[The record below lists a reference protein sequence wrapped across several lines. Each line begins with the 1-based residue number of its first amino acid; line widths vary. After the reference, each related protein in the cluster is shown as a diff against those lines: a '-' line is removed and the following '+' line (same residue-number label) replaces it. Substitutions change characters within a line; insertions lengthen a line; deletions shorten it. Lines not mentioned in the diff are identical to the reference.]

1 MEDKRNNR
9 KSWIGRSLRG
19 LLTRKRESQNPPSK
33 LSDTFD
39 SYDTESIKKYTHN
52 PSISVQEAP
61 NETALSGPAD
71 VGALLYAD
79 ASLHATNVQSQQSLG
94 SHTSRPRFASD
105 RIDSQNEANWRM
117 AHEIAVGMINENER
131 SQINS
136 GALSFCTVYSVLEEA
151 NKARAERDEDKW
163 RYTKKNGE
171 VVILRERFAKYAS
184 SINIVIQHQPDVTG
198 IVWGAA
204 RMLIQIYLN
213 HKESIEILE
222 DALKMIAASL
232 FRDTLNKHST
242 GPETPTGWEK
252 QLETALPEFYAAVLV
267 FSVKAKGYFT
277 TTSRITNS
285 LRPFP
290 KTFLSYL
297 VQLENKEKALK
308 ELATMATMDGIK
320 GMTILQD
327 ICFYRYFQEF
337 APTVRSMAQAVTIRL
352 ATDNET
358 YTETQNYA
366 RASSRRHR
374 RATLLEPLPNSHIRR
389 KIGVVTEMKGLF
401 VQISDKDALKWL
413 DAIPPDS
420 AYDFNKDRRLDGT
433 CEWIFK
439 TEKYKSWM
447 SGTGKRDIWV
457 VGIPGAG
464 KSVLATSLIDE
475 LRESTDLLTL
485 YFFFRDGD
493 KQTVSPVEM
502 VASIIA
508 QLINSKID
516 TERLM
521 RILKLRVE
529 STSYF
534 TKEKDQLRD
543 IKKLSATLIEMLRGF
558 PMPVVV
564 LLDALDECTDP
575 SSVVKQLME
584 PATNPSSIAS
594 LMLMPSIGTDI
605 PVRFVLT
612 GRPNVHEVF
621 APLPYV
627 ATIDMD
633 VNEDIRKFISKEVAT
648 NESLRQHESQII
660 ATIYEN
666 SQGRFRYA
674 ALVLEELDEP
684 SPKPIAER
692 LKAMPKGITGMYELI
707 LRRLGA
713 KGSSWEHKM
722 RRKVLLWVTLAERP
736 ITVAEMQ
743 YAWVTLDGEKS
754 FNPDVAV
761 LPTDKRMLA
770 SCGPLLE
777 IDDQGRL
784 HFTHR
789 TVKEFLLQPLDKL
802 SEQSRDDERVT
813 SYMVDEVEG
822 RAWMAMTCVTQLF
835 SNKLTPLESSDKEA
849 EGHENQQNKL
859 PPNSPFN
866 YAVSF
871 WLKHA
876 MDVPRRDKSPSISK
890 ALWQL
895 VQDFFWDNNGAA
907 FMAWLRVFTPHG
919 ESWHIKPRQ
928 DHQVTYRCLFDL
940 HYVSKVRSCIHVAA
954 SYGLIDIL
962 GWTHPNGLDFDVR
975 DDWKWT
981 PLMWAAV
988 LGDEDAVAA
997 ILSKDGVDLN
1007 GTTCGSLVAI
1017 EGCTRAI
1024 CGTDGSTALMVAIMH
1039 HRFGGVE
1046 LVLRKPGIDVD
1057 LLSHGNTALGCARKY
1072 GDLKSVEL
1080 LISTGAKVSMWEG
1093 EVI

>member
-1 MEDKRNNR
+1 
-9 KSWIGRSLRG
+9 
-19 LLTRKRESQNPPSK
+19 
-33 LSDTFD
+33 
-39 SYDTESIKKYTHN
+39 
-52 PSISVQEAP
+52 
-61 NETALSGPAD
+61 
-71 VGALLYAD
+71 
-79 ASLHATNVQSQQSLG
+79 
-94 SHTSRPRFASD
+94 
-105 RIDSQNEANWRM
+105 
-117 AHEIAVGMINENER
+117 
-131 SQINS
+131 
-136 GALSFCTVYSVLEEA
+136 
-151 NKARAERDEDKW
+151 
-163 RYTKKNGE
+163 
-171 VVILRERFAKYAS
+171 
-184 SINIVIQHQPDVTG
+184 
-198 IVWGAA
+198 
-204 RMLIQIYLN
+204 MLIQIYLN
-213 HKESIEILE
+213 HKEGIEILE
-222 DALKMIAASL
+222 DALKMIAVSMANCEFYASI
-232 FRDTLNKHST
+232 FRDTFNRRFT
-242 GPETPTGWEK
+242 GQETSTGWEK
-252 QLETALPEFYAAVLV
+252 QLETALPEFYASVLV
-267 FSVKAKGYFT
+267 FSVKVKGYFT
-277 TTSRITNS
+277 TMGRFTSS
-285 LRPFP
+285 SMSS
-290 KTFLSYL
+290 KTFQPFLA
-297 VQLENKEKALK
+297 QIENKEKTLK
-308 ELATMATMDGIK
+308 ELATMATMEGIK
-320 GMTILQD
+320 D
-327 ICFYRYFQEF
+327 
-337 APTVRSMAQAVTIRL
+337 
-352 ATDNET
+352 
-358 YTETQNYA
+358 
-366 RASSRRHR
+366 
-374 RATLLEPLPNSHIRR
+374 IRR
-389 KIGVVTEMKGLF
+389 KIDVVTEMKELF

-447 SGTGKRDIWV
+447 NGTGKRDLWV

-464 KSVLATSLIDE
+464 KSVLTTSLIDG
-475 LRESTDLLTL
+475 LREQTDLLTL

-534 TKEKDQLRD
+534 TKQADQLRD

-558 PMPVVV
+558 PMPVVI

-575 SSVVKQLME
+575 LSVVKQLME
-584 PATNPSSIAS
+584 PAANPSSIAG
-594 LMLMPSIGTDI
+594 LMLMPSIGTEI

-612 GRPNVHEVF
+612 GRPNVHDMF
-621 APLPYV
+621 SSLPFV

-633 VNEDIRKFISKEVAT
+633 VNEDIRKFINKEVEN

-666 SQGRFRYA
+666 SQGMFRYA
-674 ALVLEELDEP
+674 ALVLEELDEL
-684 SPKPIAER
+684 SPIPIIER

-707 LRRLGA
+707 LRRLGS
-713 KGSSWEHKM
+713 KGSLWEHEM
-722 RRKVLLWVTLAERP
+722 RRKVLLWVALAERP

-743 YAWVTLDGEKS
+743 YACVTIEGEKS

-997 ILSKDGVDLN
+997 ILSKDGVHVN
-1007 GTTCGSLVAI
+1007 AACRSPTGV
-1017 EGCTRAI
+1017 EGCTRTL
-1024 CGTDGSTALMVAIMH
+1024 CGTEGFTALLEAVQH
-1039 HRFGGVE
+1039 ERLGVVE
-1046 LVLRKPGIDVD
+1046 LLLKRPEIDID
-1057 LLSHGNTALGCARKY
+1057 LLSHETTALGWARERKIPRMIEV
-1072 GDLKSVEL
+1072 LTSA
-1080 LISTGAKVSMWEG
+1080 GAKVSMCHG
-1093 EVI
+1093 KLYDEVPSE